1 MNNDFEVDKSID
13 LESLKR
19 QADAM
24 NRARQADY
32 VDDTEE
38 TKVIGSDW
46 MNPNRTQKVEPKVEP
61 QEIQYDNKPELIPD
75 ETAPDVTMTANT
87 DYKGPGLVVNNNE
100 FTEEVEE
107 LKPNY
112 TGVTPSTQEYLD
124 AYLKEM
130 DEDIEMLK
138 EEAELR
144 KEEDDEDSEEES
156 DNMTSDEF
164 NEKYDQAVV
173 IIDKTNFGHIVNF
186 TEEEH
191 EKLEKVNKIKL
202 EEIETVSLNTIKTKK
217 IKKKSDFNKI
227 IKKINNITT
236 TSIVLPISGYVAEM
250 RGCSAYEL
258 ISLIGNN
265 DNAMLN
271 AQNRWSVIHDKVE
284 STSIGKMDFNEFM
297 LNTASSDYET
307 LIYGI
312 LCSTYPDD
320 SSMTITC
327 EKCGKRFEHKYSV
340 RSLIRAEEMSDSLKD
355 AFVTIVDNSISE
367 EAAKAVHNESP
378 IKQVKRVKLP
388 MSGIIAEIYVQ
399 SAYDLLNKS
408 IKGLNDNK
416 DSKYNDTAVISTL
429 VNTLYIPDV
438 DEPGSYFEVDEALD
452 IAKTLYSMSE
462 KDIMVIRKIGEDM
475 MKDMTVEYGLMN
487 IHCPYCNHYTPTL
500 PVNVEDI
507 LFFRYQK
514 SLNTEIE

>member
-1 MNNDFEVDKSID
+1 MNNDFELDKGID
-13 LESLKR
+13 LETLKR

-24 NRARQADY
+24 NKARSLAD
-32 VDDTEE
+32 DDSEE

-46 MNPNRTQKVEPKVEP
+46 MNANRTSNVEPKEEP
-61 QEIQYDNKPELIPD
+61 KEIQYENKPELVPD
-75 ETAPDVTMTANT
+75 ETAPDVTMTGTT
-87 DYKGPGLVVNNNE
+87 DYTGPGLVINNE
-100 FTEEVEE
+100 DINDEVDE

-112 TGVTPSTQEYLD
+112 TGVTPKTQEYLD

-130 DEDIEMLK
+130 DNDIEILK
-138 EEAELR
+138 ENAELQEN
-144 KEEDDEDSEEES
+144 EEDEDSEEVS
-156 DNMTSDEF
+156 DDMTFDEF

-202 EEIETVSLNTIKTKK
+202 EEIETVSLETIKTKK

-236 TSIVLPISGYVAEM
+236 TSVVLPISGYVAEM

-271 AQNRWSVIHDKVE
+271 AQNRWSVIHDKLE
-284 STSIGKMDFNEFM
+284 STSIGKMSFNEFM
-297 LNTASSDYET
+297 MNTASSDYET

-320 SSMTITC
+320 STMTITC
-327 EKCGKRFEHKYSV
+327 EKCEKRFEHKYSV
-340 RSLIRAEEMSDSLKD
+340 RSLIRAEQMSDNLKD
-355 AFVTIVDNSISE
+355 AFVRIVDNSISE
-367 EAAKAVHNESP
+367 DAARAVHEDSI

-408 IKGLNDNK
+408 IKSLNDNK

-438 DEPGSYFEVDEALD
+438 DDPGSYFEVDDGLD
-452 IAKTLYSMSE
+452 IAKTLYTMNE
-462 KDIMVIRKIGEDM
+462 KDIMVIRKIGEGL
-475 MKDMTVEYGLMN
+475 MKDMSIEYGLMN
-487 IHCPYCNHYTPTL
+487 IRCPYCNHYTPTL
-500 PVNVEDI
+500 PVNVEDV

-514 SLNTEIE
+514 ALNTEIE

>member
-1 MNNDFEVDKSID
+1 MNNDFELDKGID

-24 NRARQADY
+24 NKVRHTAPEEDM
-32 VDDTEE
+32 EE
-38 TKVIGSDW
+38 TKVVGSDW
-46 MNPNRTQKVEPKVEP
+46 MNPNRHTPNTIKYEH
-61 QEIQYDNKPELIPD
+61 KPELVPD
-75 ETAPDVTMTANT
+75 ETAPIVTQESLVDNY
-87 DYKGPGLVVNNNE
+87 DGPGLVINKNE

-107 LKPNY
+107 IKPNY
-112 TGVTPSTQEYLD
+112 TGVTPSTQEHLD

-138 EEAELR
+138 ENVEIQ
-144 KEEDDEDSEEES
+144 KQEEDESEEES
-156 DNMTSDEF
+156 SEMTADEF
-164 NEKYDQAVV
+164 NEKYEQAVV

-191 EKLEKVNKIKL
+191 EKLEKVSKIKL
-202 EEIETVSLNTIKTKK
+202 EEIETVSLETIKTKK
-217 IKKKSDFNKI
+217 IKKKADFNKI
-227 IKKINNITT
+227 IKKINNHTT
-236 TSIVLPISGYVAEM
+236 TSVVLPISGYVAEM

-265 DNAMLN
+265 DNAMLS
-271 AQNRWSVIHDKVE
+271 AQNRWSVIHEKLE
-284 STSIGKMDFNEFM
+284 SASIGKMNFNEFM
-297 LNTASSDYET
+297 LNTASADYET

-327 EKCGKRFEHKYSV
+327 EKCDKRFEHKYSV
-340 RSLIRAEEMSDSLKD
+340 RSLIRAEEMSDDLKD
-355 AFVTIVDNSISE
+355 AFVQIVDNSISE
-367 EAAKAVHNESP
+367 EAAKKVHDESP

-408 IKGLNDNK
+408 IKGLNENK

-429 VNTLYIPDV
+429 VNSLYIPDV
-438 DEPGSYFEVDEALD
+438 DDPGSYFEVDESLD
-452 IAKTLYSMSE
+452 IAKTLYTMNE
-462 KDIMVIRKIGEDM
+462 KDIMVIRKLGEDM
-475 MKDMTVEYGLMN
+475 MKDMSVEYGLMN
-487 IHCPYCNHYTPTL
+487 IRCPHCKHYTPTL
-500 PVNVEDI
+500 PVNVEDV
-507 LFFRYQK
+507 LFFRYQQA
-514 SLNTEIE
+514 LNTEIE